1 MPLPPRLA
9 RRAAPLAALFLAAC
23 SGTRS
28 LRLENDIGD
37 LQNDYNHG
45 TELRWWRSEE
55 ESGPLERGF
64 SRLAAVELLGVPA
77 GAATRSETRVR
88 LGQLMFVPVDISRKN
103 PDPRDRPYAGWL
115 HAGVASERLALDS
128 DDTRRRD
135 RRSMVE
141 IDLGIVGPSSL
152 SEEVQTNWHEFWDL
166 TDPRGWDSQLK
177 DEPALL
183 FTVQRDRRLGYGTVG
198 EAHAWDASGHVDW
211 SLGNLRTEAVVGGA
225 LRLGKD
231 LARDFVLRS
240 APSGAG
246 GGSLYAFGDLH
257 AVAQD
262 LFLDGNTW
270 KDSPRVDKRPLV
282 GVLGLGF
289 EFNINSLHLRL
300 AHLWR
305 SKEFFGQDGTRSVWV
320 LELGL

>member
-1 MPLPPRLA
+1 
-9 RRAAPLAALFLAAC
+9 
-23 SGTRS
+23 

-45 TELRWWRSEE
+45 TELRWWQAEDDA
-55 ESGPLERGF
+55 GPIERGF
-64 SRLAAVELLGVPA
+64 ANLGVIELLGLP
-77 GAATRSETRVR
+77 ETADTLASVRLR

-115 HAGVASERLALDS
+115 HAGIASEKLALDP

-135 RRSMVE
+135 TRSMVE
-141 IDLGIVGPSSL
+141 LDLGVVGPSSL
-152 SEEVQTNWHEFWDL
+152 GEEVQTNWHEFWNL
-166 TDPRGWDSQLK
+166 SEPLGWNSQLK

-183 FTVQRDRRLGYGTVG
+183 FTVQRDRRLGYGQVG
-198 EAHAWDASGHVDW
+198 EAHAWDAAGHIDW
-211 SLGNLRTEAVVGGA
+211 SLGNLRTEAVIGGA
-225 LRLGKD
+225 LRFGKD
-231 LARDFVLRS
+231 LARDFALRS

-246 GGSLYAFGDLH
+246 GGSLYIFGDLH

-270 KDSPRVDKRPLV
+270 KDGPRVDKRPLV
-282 GVLGLGF
+282 GELGIGL
-289 EFNINSLHLRL
+289 EFNLHSAHIRL

-305 SKEFFGQDGTRSVWV
+305 SKEFNGQDGTRAVWS
-320 LELGL
+320 LEVGL